1 MGSIERKAEIDF
13 YDSPY
18 LTENWDIISQGSEGY
33 DSDVIFYWNVFLEVK
48 ESSESHENPSVPLI
62 VVDVGTGT
70 GRVLK
75 GLNRYAEQNNLPLP
89 ETEFI
94 GIDISQHMLDR
105 AAEET
110 LSQVGSVSWICGS
123 AIELSTLLESS
134 SKPSKVDFVFSA
146 VHSVGHLIHPG
157 ELEKFFADVAKL
169 LRLHSGRA
177 CISIWKHY
185 LLSTDDE
192 EAKTQY
198 NDIGS
203 LPMVLA
209 SKKFP
214 GVLYRNH
221 YHGEELANDI
231 LASKTNVQVFRQHEN
246 GEEEIIESI
255 PTVLRYKM
263 FREPTLLR
271 ILESSGL
278 EVLNKETNVMDFVF
292 TLKLK

>member
-1 MGSIERKAEIDF
+1 MGTVEQKAEIDF

-18 LTENWDIISQGSEGY
+18 LTENWDLISQGSEGY
-33 DSDVIFYWNVFLEVK
+33 DSDVIFYWNAFLKVK
-48 ESSESHENPSVPLI
+48 ELSESYGNPSVPLV

-75 GLNRYAEQNNLPLP
+75 GLNRYAKQNNLLLP
-89 ETEFI
+89 DTEFI

-110 LSQVGSVSWICGS
+110 LSQVGRVSWRCGS
-123 AIELSTLLESS
+123 ATELSTLLKSS
-134 SKPSKVDFVFSA
+134 SKPSKVDFIFCA

-157 ELEKFFADVAKL
+157 ELEKFFADVANL
-169 LRLHSGRA
+169 LRPHSGRA

-185 LLSTDDE
+185 MLSTEDE

-198 NDIGS
+198 NDVES
-203 LPMVLA
+203 PPMVLA
-209 SKKFP
+209 SKKFS
-214 GVLYRNH
+214 GVMYRNH
-221 YHGEELANDI
+221 YRGEELANDI
-231 LASKTNVQVFRQHEN
+231 LASKTDVHVFRQHEN
-246 GEEEIIESI
+246 GDEEIIETI

-263 FREPTLLR
+263 FREPTLMR